1 MTLPLKKKE
10 YIKLKLKQ
18 DKDQRRWKLCNAS
31 SLLFC
36 YCLDTYRQYV
46 SPTKYGGWFLD
57 VFLYIGSVVFMSHI
71 MHPLNGEKGKENMGG
86 IGEVA
91 TDALELHYVSLKFAI
106 ATYFAFA
113 IFRVMIF

>member
-1 MTLPLKKKE
+1 
-10 YIKLKLKQ
+10 
-18 DKDQRRWKLCNAS
+18 
-31 SLLFC
+31 
-36 YCLDTYRQYV
+36 
-46 SPTKYGGWFLD
+46 
-57 VFLYIGSVVFMSHI
+57 
-71 MHPLNGEKGKENMGG
+71 MHPLKGEKGKENMGG